1 MSLIPATPSRGKMR
15 LMIKDKSG
23 VSAAVFIAFL
33 QRLIAGARGV
43 IFLIVDR
50 GPAHAAKK
58 TRAFG
63 ERVKGSLRL
72 FYRPPFSPDRNP
84 DALVWKHRKADT
96 VRRRAVSSKDD
107 FESKARSS
115 MRQRQPP
122 GQNPLPLSITFP
134 PIGRANGQLL
144 MNCLIDG
151 LILPMRGHVD
161 KIR

>member
-63 ERVKGSLRL
+63 ERVKGRDRYGCFIVHPFRQIAIPTRWCGSIG
-72 FYRPPFSPDRNP
+72 RPIPS
-84 DALVWKHRKADT
+84 DAGPS
-96 VRRRAVSSKDD
+96 RARMI
-107 FESKARSS
+107 SKAR
-115 MRQRQPP
+115 RDRPC
-122 GQNPLPLSITFP
+122 
-134 PIGRANGQLL
+134 ANG
-144 MNCLIDG
+144 N
-151 LILPMRGHVD
+151 PPA
-161 KIR
+161 KIRSLYQ